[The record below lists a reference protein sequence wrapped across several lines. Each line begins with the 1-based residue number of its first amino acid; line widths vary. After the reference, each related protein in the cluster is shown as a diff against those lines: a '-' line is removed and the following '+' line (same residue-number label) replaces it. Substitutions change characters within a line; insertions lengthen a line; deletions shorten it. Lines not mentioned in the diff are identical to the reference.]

1 MTSVRRNLAANFF
14 GRGWSAALQLV
25 LVPVYLKLLG
35 PEAFALVGF
44 YALLFSVVAR
54 LDLGLST
61 TLNRELA
68 RTGAL
73 AKGGDASSAIS
84 PVTRARDLLRTL
96 EVVYFGVALF
106 AGVLVWLMA
115 PLIASRWLHGTVL
128 GERSIAQAVAL
139 MGLVVAAQWPISLY
153 EGGLRG
159 LERQTLLNGIGAAVS
174 TLRGLGAVVV
184 LLWISRTIAAFFIWQ
199 TIANALHVALL
210 AVATWRAMPRGAAG
224 DAVERAAAF
233 RTAEL
238 ARIWRFTAALS
249 GISVLGLILTQA
261 DKIVLSKMLP
271 LDRFAYYNVAWSVA
285 IGLLLVSVPLFE
297 AIFPRLSALTAAG
310 ATEAVR
316 RTYHAA
322 IQLSTVLA
330 VPAAAVLFVFS
341 REFAS
346 VWLHDARAAAETY
359 KLIALLAAGTAVN
372 VVMTIPFALQL
383 AAGWTRLSLYKNV
396 IAIVVAVPLLLIAVS
411 RYGAVG
417 AASVWIVVN
426 VGYLLFELPVMHRRL
441 LPGELAQ
448 VYLRDIGAPS
458 VLAVGAAV
466 AAHALAS
473 VLELPAV
480 PAIAIAAVLALAA
493 AVAVSPLAVTFAGA
507 LGGRRASS
515 VPVG

>member
-14 GRGWSAALQLV
+14 GRGWSAVLQLV

-68 RTGAL
+68 RAGAI
-73 AKGGDASSAIS
+73 ASDGDASNSDS
-84 PVTRARDLLRTL
+84 PVCRARDLLRTL
-96 EVVYFGVALF
+96 EVVYFGVALL
-106 AGVLVWLMA
+106 AGVVVWLAA

-128 GERSIAQAVAL
+128 TERSVAQAVAL

-159 LERQTLLNGIGAAVS
+159 LERQTLLNLIGAAMS
-174 TLRGLGAVVV
+174 TLRGFGAVIV

-199 TIANALHVALL
+199 SIANAIHVVVLAL
-210 AVATWRAMPRGAAG
+210 ATWRAMPRGVTTAAL
-224 DAVERAAAF
+224 DRAAAF

-238 ARIWRFTAALS
+238 TRIWRFTAALS
-249 GISVLGLILTQA
+249 GISILGLFLTQA

-271 LDRFAYYNVAWSVA
+271 LDRFAYYNVAWSA
-285 IGLLLVSVPLFE
+285 AAGLLLVSVPLFE

-310 ATEAVR
+310 ATEALR
-316 RTYHAA
+316 RTYHSA

-330 VPAAAVLFVFS
+330 VPAAAVLVVFS
-341 REFAS
+341 REVAR
-346 VWLHDARAAAETY
+346 VWLHDARAVAETHE
-359 KLIALLAAGTAVN
+359 LIALLAVGTAAN

-383 AAGWTRLSLYKNV
+383 AAGWTRLSLYKNLV
-396 IAIVVAVPLLLIAVS
+396 ALAVAVPLLVVAVS

-417 AASVWIVVN
+417 AASVWIIIN
-426 VGYLLFELPVMHRRL
+426 VGYLLFELPIMHRRL
-441 LPGELAQ
+441 LPSDLAQ

-458 VLAVGAAV
+458 VVAIAAVV
-466 AAHALAS
+466 AAHALSTSLA
-473 VLELPAV
+473 LPAV
-480 PAIAIAAVLALAA
+480 PAIAIAAVLALGA
-493 AVAVSPLAVTFAGA
+493 AVVASPLAIRFAGV

>member
-1 MTSVRRNLAANFF
+1 
-14 GRGWSAALQLV
+14 
-25 LVPVYLKLLG
+25 
-35 PEAFALVGF
+35 
-44 YALLFSVVAR
+44 LLFSVVAR

-68 RTGAL
+68 RAGAF
-73 AKGGDASSAIS
+73 ANGGDAAG
-84 PVTRARDLLRTL
+84 PVAPVARARDLLRTL
-96 EVVYFGVALF
+96 EVVYFGVALL
-106 AGVLVWLMA
+106 AGVVVWLAA

-128 GERSIAQAVAL
+128 GERSIAHAVAL

-159 LERQTLLNGIGAAVS
+159 LERQTLLNGIGAVMS

-184 LLWISRTIAAFFIWQ
+184 LLWMSRTIAAYFLWQ
-199 TIANALHVALL
+199 ALANVLHVVVL
-210 AVATWRAMPRGAAG
+210 AVATWRAMPRGGTEAAF
-224 DAVERAAAF
+224 DRAAVF

-238 ARIWRFTAALS
+238 TRIWRFTAALS

-285 IGLLLVSVPLFE
+285 AGLLLVSVPLFE

-310 ATEAVR
+310 ATETLR

-330 VPAAAVLFVFS
+330 VPAAAVLLVFS
-341 REFAS
+341 REFTA
-346 VWLHDARAAAETY
+346 VWLHDPRAAAQTY
-359 KLIALLAAGTAVN
+359 QLIALLAVGTAAN

-383 AAGWTRLSLYKNV
+383 AAGWTRLSLYKNLV
-396 IAIVVAVPLLLIAVS
+396 ALAIAVPLLVVAVS

-417 AASVWIVVN
+417 AASVWIVIN
-426 VGYLLFELPVMHRRL
+426 VGYLIFELPIMHRRL
-441 LPGELAQ
+441 LPGDLAQ

-458 VLAVGAAV
+458 VLAVGATI
-466 AAHALAS
+466 AAHALATT
-473 VLELPAV
+473 LALPAV

-493 AVAVSPLAVTFAGA
+493 AVAASPLAVTFAGA
-507 LGGRRASS
+507 LGGRRTSS
-515 VPVG
+515 VTVS